1 MTRGNWKYGVAT
13 GNQYYQWWKT
23 SGTKPSAGGGRTAG
37 VWSTSGENVR
47 KVGWGMIAEH
57 ALSSSSQMLV
67 STGKTTV
74 GGLTYAGVP
83 IGSNPYSIV
92 GASNA
97 LQTTTDSY
105 IYSSP
110 ASTTTSI

>member
-23 SGTKPSAGGGRTAG
+23 SGTKPSTGGGRTAG
-37 VWSTSGENVR
+37 VWSASGENVR

-57 ALSSSSQMLV
+57 ALSSSSQLLV
-67 STGKTTV
+67 STGKTTT

-83 IGSNPYSIV
+83 VGSSPYSVV